1 MSDDKKGFVPEPMSA
16 GEPKVVKTDDNKK
29 EKKPWSKK
37 KKIIVGVVV
46 ALVLIA
52 ALGSNGNS
60 SNGSS
65 SGTSSTEETST
76 ATKTESSTASAKPEK
91 VKIDKSSLKTC
102 INQYS
107 GTTGD
112 NYTPETYQTFA
123 NALAKAQEVDA
134 DENAT
139 QNEVD
144 SARSSLLSA
153 YGALKEAFKP
163 ENYATPAFVDVAR
176 NPDNYKG
183 QKIVFTGKVLQVLE
197 GSEETDLRIA
207 TDGGYDDV
215 VFVGFD
221 PSILGGTHVLEDD
234 SVTVYGTC
242 IGQYSYNST
251 LGSKISLPGLYA
263 DQVVINQ

>member
-1 MSDDKKGFVPEPMSA
+1 MDDEKDGLVSEPMSA
-16 GEPKVVKTDDNKK
+16 DELKAVQSGDNKMIK
-29 EKKPWSKK
+29 QPWSKK
-37 KKIIVGVVV
+37 KKIIVGAVV

-60 SNGSS
+60 SGSTSNS
-65 SGTSSTEETST
+65 SSSTEETST
-76 ATKTESSTASAKPEK
+76 ATKTESSATTVKPEK
-91 VKIDKSSLKTC
+91 AKIDKTGLQTC

-112 NYTPETYQTFA
+112 NYTPESYQAFA
-123 NALAKAQEVDA
+123 DALAKAQEVDA
-134 DENAT
+134 NENAT
-139 QNEVD
+139 QSEVD

-176 NPDNYKG
+176 NPDSYKG
-183 QKIVFTGKVLQVLE
+183 QKIAFSGKVLQVLE
-197 GSEETDLRIA
+197 GSKETDLRIA

-221 PSILGGTHVLEDD
+221 PSLLGGTHVLEDD
-234 SVTVYGTC
+234 NVTVYGTC

-251 LGSKISLPGLYA
+251 LGAKISLPGLYA